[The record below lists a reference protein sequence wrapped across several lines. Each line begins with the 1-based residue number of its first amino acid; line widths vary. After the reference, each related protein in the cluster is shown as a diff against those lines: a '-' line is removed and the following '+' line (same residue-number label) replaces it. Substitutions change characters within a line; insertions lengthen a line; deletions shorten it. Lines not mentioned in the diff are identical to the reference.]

1 MVSCETALEMFFCA
15 FNYCSANKQTSQAV
29 AVLVVTEEDEAVL
42 EEEAGELPEAVVVL
56 LADAVLV
63 GQKEELRQLLYV
75 SYSN

>member
-1 MVSCETALEMFFCA
+1 M
-15 FNYCSANKQTSQAV
+15 
-29 AVLVVTEEDEAVL
+29 TEEDEAVL